1 MPREDT
7 LYRALLGLLGLVA
20 VSAVVVGGLG
30 VYTVLTGGT
39 TDGDVER
46 DVLGEFACEGFDA
59 DPEVAHEAGYDIER
73 TVLSGTEIESFDAS
87 PADGGYRYEIAV
99 AGELL
104 DASARRADGTELT
117 VDVGDENRLAVE
129 ADTATPVRVWV
140 DTVPEDATV
149 TRTRLDVCPT
159 S

>member
-30 VYTVLTGGT
+30 VYTVL
-39 TDGDVER
+39 
-46 DVLGEFACEGFDA
+46 
-59 DPEVAHEAGYDIER
+59 
-73 TVLSGTEIESFDAS
+73 SGTEIESFDAS

-104 DASARRADGTELT
+104 DALGEASRRGRTYWRSRRSASQTTADPPASQQMPTTRNTTLSVAALTARAA
-117 VDVGDENRLAVE
+117 R
-129 ADTATPVRVWV
+129 
-140 DTVPEDATV
+140 
-149 TRTRLDVCPT
+149 PT
-159 S
+159 SSANVRMIR